1 MKKII
6 AAIAVLALCASGVF
20 AQGQAK
26 TQAPSQKPGGILEAP
41 SPSELSCP
49 ITMNKALELAFRYN
63 PSIKIAVDQ
72 MQKSQGTVDE
82 ARASFNPQFSAQGV
96 YARQNE
102 IESNFG
108 GQSFLLQRAD
118 TLDGTLNAVLPLDIN
133 KKLGYTRDIAKYQF
147 DIQYLSLLTTSEDL
161 ILSVKTAY
169 YDLLRACGQQDVA
182 QAAVDVAQTRLNNT
196 QAMFEAGTVAKFD
209 VTTAQTDLANL
220 NQQLIQA
227 KNRVLV
233 AQAALNRVMG
243 VDVNIPTQIVK
254 QTPTIQGVPVDV
266 PAAIQTAYQKRPEVQ
281 AQEKV
286 VKLNEKGVKLQRS
299 SYYPTLT
306 LAALYGYT
314 FATTGLNT
322 ANSNY
327 QGTLTLNIPIWNGGI
342 TRARVEQAQADV
354 ENSKDTLNQIQLGVS
369 LDVRTAAL
377 SLEEAAKRVATT
389 QQNVD
394 LADEALRLANVRYN
408 AGIALLVEVTNAES
422 QLTQANFNNVNAMYD
437 YATAQAQLQRA
448 TSCIPELANLALLNP
463 VKTKP

>member
-6 AAIAVLALCASGVF
+6 ASIAVLAFCASAAF

-26 TQAPSQKPGGILEAP
+26 TQAPSQNPGGVLKAP
-41 SPSELSCP
+41 CPSDLSSP
-49 ITMNKALELAFRYN
+49 ITLNKALELAFRYN
-63 PSIKIAVDQ
+63 PNIKISVDQ
-72 MQKSQGTVDE
+72 LQKSRGVVE
-82 ARASFNPQFSAQGV
+82 ESRAAFNPQFSAQGI
-96 YARQNE
+96 YARQK
-102 IESNFG
+102 SDFG
-108 GQSFLLQRAD
+108 GQSFKLQRAN
-118 TLDGTLNAVLPLDIN
+118 TLNGTLNAALPLDIN
-133 KKLGYTRDIAKYQF
+133 KKLGYTRDITKFQF
-147 DIQYLSLLTTSEDL
+147 EIQYLSLLTTSEDL
-161 ILSVKTAY
+161 ILSVKTAF

-196 QAMFEAGTVAKFD
+196 QAMFDAGTVAKFD

-243 VDVNIPTQIVK
+243 VDVNIPTQVIK
-254 QTPTIQGVPVDV
+254 ETPEIQGVPVDV

-281 AQEKV
+281 AQEYA
-286 VKLNEKGVKLQRS
+286 VKLSEKGVKLQRS
-299 SYYPTLT
+299 SYYPTLS

-342 TRARVEQAQADV
+342 TRARVEQAQSEV
-354 ENSKDTLNQIQLGVS
+354 ENAKDTLNQLQLGVS

-394 LADEALRLANVRYN
+394 LAEEALRLANVRYN
-408 AGIALLVEVTNAES
+408 AGIAILVEVTNAES
-422 QLTQANFNNVNAMYD
+422 QLTQARFNNVNALYD

-463 VKTKP
+463 VETKP